1 MSGPVGGPDRAAGR
15 HVLVTGGSRGIGA
28 AIVRRLLDDGHR
40 VSFTYL
46 RDEDAARRLTRGAA
60 HAIAVQADV
69 GDPDRVEGVFTAAE
83 AAFGPVAG
91 LVNNAGVTG
100 RLAPFLQSSDAEMRA
115 VFDVNVFG
123 VAAYSRAAVSRWV
136 SSGTAGAIV
145 NVGSTAAATGSPGEY
160 VGYAASKAAVE
171 TLTRGWGRE
180 LAPLGIRVVNVA
192 PGTTDT
198 QIHAAAGD
206 PSRAERVAARAP
218 MGRVADPAEI
228 ANVVVWALS
237 DQASYVTAVTIPV
250 SGGL

>member
-1 MSGPVGGPDRAAGR
+1 MSDPLRDQGQAAG

-46 RDEDAARRLTRGAA
+46 QDEDAARRLTGGTANA
-60 HAIAVQADV
+60 VAIQADV
-69 GDPDRVEGVFTAAE
+69 GDQGRVEDVFATAE
-83 AAFGPVAG
+83 AAFGPVTG

-100 RLAPFLQSSDAEMRA
+100 RLGPFRQSSDAEMRA

-123 VAAYSRAAVSRWV
+123 LAAYSRAAVRRWV
-136 SSGTAGAIV
+136 GAGTRGSIV
-145 NVGSTAAATGSPGEY
+145 NVGSTAAATGAPGEY

-171 TLTRGWGRE
+171 TLTRGLGRE
-180 LAPLGIRVVNVA
+180 LAPRGIRVVNVA

-198 QIHAAAGD
+198 QIHASAGD

-237 DQASYVTAVTIPV
+237 DQASYLTAVTIPV